1 MHRIEI
7 NSFVKVPLIINY
19 INNFNLKSKKQESF
33 NKWVKV
39 YELVSKKEHLT
50 ENGLIEIR
58 KISKQVNLITSITK
72 KIGDKN
78 L

>member
-1 MHRIEI
+1 M
-7 NSFVKVPLIINY
+7 KT
-19 INNFNLKSKKQESF
+19 KKKEAF

-39 YELVSKKEHLT
+39 YELVNKKEHLT